1 MLNNTSNATIEQNL
15 RMLRDPKGLARDQI
29 LSLVKET
36 LKQLGYSGEDIAIFS
51 DSIAEQVFCTQSTHK
66 LS

>member
-1 MLNNTSNATIEQNL
+1 MVNGIQNDIIENNL
-15 RMLRDPKGLARDQI
+15 RMLRDPKGLPKEKI

-51 DSIAEQVFCTQSTHK
+51 DSIAEQVYNAQISK
-66 LS
+66 SS